1 MATIYRNLL
10 INTPLEFYNV
20 IKDRP
25 FIVNSDRTL
34 SQFRDFISLYLN
46 GCNCSRQETYN
57 NALNIYKK
65 LNRLEPITVSQIKES
80 VQCDKIIFTLSGAFI
95 FEI

>member
-1 MATIYRNLL
+1 MYKNLL
-10 INTPLEFYNV
+10 IKTPLEFYNV
-20 IKDRP
+20 IIDKP
-25 FIVNSDRTL
+25 FIVNNNKTL
-34 SQFRDFISLYLN
+34 SQFRDFMSLYLN

-65 LNRLEPITVSQIKES
+65 LNKLDSFTISEIKES
-80 VQCDKIIFTLSGAFI
+80 VQCGKIIFTLSGAFI